1 MQVKRDIFLKRLIA
15 RRKNGM
21 VKVIT
26 GIRRCGKSYLLGV
39 LYKNYLLSNGVKDDH
54 IIEIPLDE
62 PDNYKFHN
70 PLKLEKFIKRQIKD
84 KGDYYIF
91 IDEVQFVKRIKV
103 RDPELEEK
111 DEITFYSVINSLLRK
126 ENVDVYVTG
135 PNSKMLSSDIRT
147 EFRGRGDEV
156 RLTPW
161 VQRDF
166 YAEPMTF

>member
-62 PDNYKFHN
+62 PSNYKFHN
-70 PLKLEKFIKRQIKD
+70 PLKL
-84 KGDYYIF
+84 
-91 IDEVQFVKRIKV
+91 
-103 RDPELEEK
+103 
-111 DEITFYSVINSLLRK
+111 
-126 ENVDVYVTG
+126 
-135 PNSKMLSSDIRT
+135 DIAI
-147 EFRGRGDEV
+147 
-156 RLTPW
+156 P
-161 VQRDF
+161 
-166 YAEPMTF
+166 PMG